1 MFIHKIIDCMLSLQ
15 ILRKSCCISKTQSEC
30 KKYVLLRFSDMC
42 ICIHWYWHWHW
53 HLQCALDRSAIQK
66 SEIRNSELKAQ
77 ITILRIDF
85 TFIYDGAEENMCV
98 VYVFARHNQSKDDL
112 NWNFQSHIYDVLMW
126 KRGWHPKS
134 YSNPVTLQRKMLW
147 VLV

>member
-1 MFIHKIIDCMLSLQ
+1 MICAYVSIGIGIDIDIFSVRWTVVQ
-15 ILRKSCCISKTQSEC
+15 Y
-30 KKYVLLRFSDMC
+30 KK
-42 ICIHWYWHWHW
+42 
-53 HLQCALDRSAIQK
+53 
-66 SEIRNSELKAQ
+66 RNSELKAQ

-134 YSNPVTLQRKMLW
+134 YSNPVTLQRKMVW